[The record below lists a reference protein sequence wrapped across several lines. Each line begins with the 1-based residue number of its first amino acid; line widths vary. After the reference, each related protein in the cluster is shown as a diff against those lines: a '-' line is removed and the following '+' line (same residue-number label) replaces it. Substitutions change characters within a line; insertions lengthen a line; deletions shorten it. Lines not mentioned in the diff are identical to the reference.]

1 MLPRATALSYEASS
15 AMRPGED
22 LRATGRSVGVCR
34 ARGLLSGDQTLQAVK
49 ASSEEAHHELLH
61 IP

>member
-15 AMRPGED
+15 AMRPGEE

-34 ARGLLSGDQTLQAVK
+34 ARGLLSGDQASQAVK
-49 ASSEEAHHELLH
+49 ASSEEAHRLL
-61 IP
+61 